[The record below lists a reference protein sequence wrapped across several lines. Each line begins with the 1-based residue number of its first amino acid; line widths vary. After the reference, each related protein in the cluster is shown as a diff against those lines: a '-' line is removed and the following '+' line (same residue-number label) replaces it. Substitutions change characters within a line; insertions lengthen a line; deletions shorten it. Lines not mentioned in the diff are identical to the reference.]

1 MTLTGRASSVLAR
14 VLLPLGALA
23 VGTSSLQGQSVLE
36 LLQSVQ
42 QGGGWVAIPIRSG
55 VGEVR
60 TVAIPNLGLSLV
72 GCMRVWHGH
81 SGRWHIEA
89 QDLLGDGRLTADVGA
104 DEPVPF
110 SYRPGGPSQLEAR
123 FRWSEPRDTTLVLWV
138 GLSTGPTSRDTCAPV
153 YGDAAGGG
161 TGASARDGGSDV
173 GYGTAGRQRVERVR
187 NRRDAPDQW
196 DLTSLEPLRITGAV
210 HPLMARQRD
219 LAAEAEN
226 LAATVL

>member
-1 MTLTGRASSVLAR
+1 MSSTGRASPLLAR

-23 VGTSSLQGQSVLE
+23 LFTAPLRGQSVLD

-42 QGGGWVAIPIRSG
+42 QGGGWVAVPIRSG

-72 GCMRVWHGH
+72 GCMRIWHGH

-110 SYRPGGPSQLEAR
+110 SYRPEGRSQLEAR

-138 GLSTGPTSRDTCAPV
+138 GLSTSSTSSDACAPV
-153 YGDAAGGG
+153 YGDAAGSA
-161 TGASARDGGSDV
+161 TEVSARDGGGDLGHGV
-173 GYGTAGRQRVERVR
+173 LDAEERVH
-187 NRRDAPDQW
+187 AGGIV
-196 DLTSLEPLRITGAV
+196 EHA
-210 HPLMARQRD
+210 MARYDPSGTPSRR
-219 LAAEAEN
+219 
-226 LAATVL
+226 